1 MKSFLSI
8 WLMLWL
14 CAASAGGHAQLPHD
28 VPDCEPQIVSVM
40 AAKSEGAT
48 RPVAGWQAVILPDN
62 WSQRWPDYDGT
73 VWYRIDWQPGC
84 VDTDNG
90 DSPVGLV
97 IESIIMAGAVYSE
110 DTLLWRDRHLQEP
123 LSRSWNSPRYWLL
136 PASHLREGRVLWVR
150 VAGVAAQ
157 TPGLGRVRLG
167 SPEAMLTVMEQG
179 HWRTRTLPFIN
190 LVVSAVLGFLA
201 LFIWLAFRSQQVF
214 GWYAVTAFCWVL
226 FGVNTLATQAWP
238 FSDTRM
244 VAQANTLAYIF
255 FIASFCV
262 FSWRLL
268 ELRCAVWRAVSYTH
282 LTLPTNREV

>member
-14 CAASAGGHAQLPHD
+14 CAASAGGHSPLPHD

-97 IESIIMAGAVYSE
+97 IESIIMAGACPVFY
-110 DTLLWRDRHLQEP
+110 
-123 LSRSWNSPRYWLL
+123 L
-136 PASHLREGRVLWVR
+136 PW
-150 VAGVAAQ
+150 
-157 TPGLGRVRLG
+157 
-167 SPEAMLTVMEQG
+167 
-179 HWRTRTLPFIN
+179 
-190 LVVSAVLGFLA
+190 
-201 LFIWLAFRSQQVF
+201 
-214 GWYAVTAFCWVL
+214 
-226 FGVNTLATQAWP
+226 TLAPDHCLADLSGLDLLFYT
-238 FSDTRM
+238 S
-244 VAQANTLAYIF
+244 TL
-255 FIASFCV
+255 
-262 FSWRLL
+262 
-268 ELRCAVWRAVSYTH
+268 
-282 LTLPTNREV
+282 